1 MSSEPIIKREIVL
14 DGLNCAHCAEVINE
28 KVRNLEEIESSNLN
42 FINKTLTIN
51 IYLKYNQEEVIEKVK
66 NIVDDTEPGL
76 TINVKELKSKS
87 RKKELILNGL
97 NCAHCAEVICEKV
110 DKLEEVESANLNFIN
125 KVLTIN
131 LTSEANSRETLEK
144 AIKIINDTEPGLDIQ
159 IKDNKAIN
167 KKEETSV
174 EKDNSKKDLIKLI
187 IGAMVYILGI
197 YEIATGKT
205 SILNNIIFILAY
217 IVIGGDVLIKAIKN
231 IGKGQIFDENFLMSI
246 ATIGA
251 LAIGE
256 SAEAVG
262 VMLFYKIGE
271 YLQAKAVGKSR
282 KSIAELMEIRPDL

>member
-131 LTSEANSRETLEK
+131 LTSEANPREILEK
-144 AIKIINDTEPGLDIQ
+144 VIKII
-159 IKDNKAIN
+159 
-167 KKEETSV
+167 
-174 EKDNSKKDLIKLI
+174 
-187 IGAMVYILGI
+187 
-197 YEIATGKT
+197 
-205 SILNNIIFILAY
+205 
-217 IVIGGDVLIKAIKN
+217 
-231 IGKGQIFDENFLMSI
+231 
-246 ATIGA
+246 
-251 LAIGE
+251 
-256 SAEAVG
+256 
-262 VMLFYKIGE
+262 
-271 YLQAKAVGKSR
+271 
-282 KSIAELMEIRPDL
+282 